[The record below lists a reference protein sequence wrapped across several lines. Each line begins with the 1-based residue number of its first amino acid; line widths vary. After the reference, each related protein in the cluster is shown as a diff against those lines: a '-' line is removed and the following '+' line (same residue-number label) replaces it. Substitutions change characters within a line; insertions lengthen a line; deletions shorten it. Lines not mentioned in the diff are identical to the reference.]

1 MGVRTLMTSIPMIS
15 VRKLFELMER
25 VREAYKRGG
34 VKEALNVRGLLTPH
48 EVLRICAEE
57 KLKKAGYR
65 IVSRDEAPD
74 FIKKVG
80 SPDIIA
86 EKNGSWVLI
95 EVKSLDQLVRYEQ
108 AGVKLI
114 LVTNLEKGKGVE
126 IWGIEELDSN

>member
-1 MGVRTLMTSIPMIS
+1 MTSIPMIP
-15 VRKLFELMER
+15 VRKLFELMRR
-25 VREAYKRGG
+25 VRKAYKRGG

-65 IVSRDEAPD
+65 IVNRDEAPD

-86 EKNGSWVLI
+86 EKNGSWILA
-95 EVKSLDQLVRYEQ
+95 EVKPLDQLARYEQ
-108 AGVKLI
+108 AGVRLI
-114 LVTNLEKGKGVE
+114 LVTNLEKGKSVE
-126 IWGIEELDSN
+126 IWGIEELDLDSS